1 MIIIFSQDQQAIRE
15 LARNQANA
23 PQATFGQLREAFQ
36 PSVPVGAKEPI
47 FIVADDATRLINYQP
62 AIGDKDAE
70 QYWTAEQAM
79 QQLDALLPQNFA
91 GDVYVAAR
99 RTATPRSDVD
109 FARTF
114 RAQLVTARKSAG
126 KVYGLASASLGPIP
140 KPGDTRWL
148 EAV

>member
-23 PQATFGQLREAFQ
+23 LQATFGQLREAFQ
-36 PSVPVGAKEPI
+36 PSQPVAVKEPV
-47 FIVADDATRLINYQP
+47 FIVADEAKRLINYQP
-62 AIGDKDAE
+62 AIGDKDTE
-70 QYWTAEQAM
+70 VYWTAEQAM
-79 QQLDALLPQNFA
+79 RQLDTVLPPNFA

-99 RTATPRSDVD
+99 RTATPRSDLD

-114 RAQLVTARKSAG
+114 RQQLVSTRRSAG
-126 KVYGLASASLGPIP
+126 KVYGLASESLGPIP